1 LKFDVGDE
9 LVDGVLGANVPARNL
24 EALRAARP
32 RRTTRCGDCTGLAP
46 NKKAA
51 KNLKKVPKFTFFV
64 CFKSGSGFNRVSGF
78 GFGIRIR
85 IQEGKNDQRK
95 LKKL

>member
-1 LKFDVGDE
+1 MNSWMVSWGQTFPPETSKHFE
-9 LVDGVLGANVPARNL
+9 L
-24 EALRAARP
+24 
-32 RRTTRCGDCTGLAP
+32 DCTGLAP

-64 CFKSGSGFNRVSGF
+64 CFKSGSGFNRVSGS